1 MEMEFAARI
10 QALREGL
17 GLTQAKF
24 AEVLIVSQGAVSRWE
39 QGKHAPSEPML
50 AKIAALAGIT
60 SAELRYGAS
69 YAPPGGE
76 ALSAAPGA
84 TAHGTAH
91 GTAVGTVDGTME
103 GAVDGTMEGAVDRNG
118 RPLAIRSKRI
128 RRRVTDLLED
138 CVIKAR
144 SSGKSDVATALEVIL
159 DKCWADAAHYRKHL
173 REKDKN
179 EKQTAS

>member
-24 AEVLIVSQGAVSRWE
+24 ADTLIVSQGAVSRWE
-39 QGKHAPSEPML
+39 QGKHEPSEHML

-60 SAELRYGAS
+60 SAELRYGAP
-69 YAPPGGE
+69 YAPPGDT
-76 ALSAAPGA
+76 AA
-84 TAHGTAH
+84 GTAA
-91 GTAVGTVDGTME
+91 GTAANAADQ
-103 GAVDGTMEGAVDRNG
+103 NG
-118 RPLAIRSKRI
+118 RPLAIRSKRV

-144 SSGKSDVATALEVIL
+144 SSGKADVATALEVIL
-159 DKCWADAAHYRKHL
+159 DKCWADAAHYRKHQ
-173 REKDKN
+173 REKDENGNKI
-179 EKQTAS
+179 AS

>member
-1 MEMEFAARI
+1 MEMAFAARI

-24 AEVLIVSQGAVSRWE
+24 AETLVVSQGAVSRWE

-76 ALSAAPGA
+76 APGT
-84 TAHGTAH
+84 TA
-91 GTAVGTVDGTME
+91 DG
-103 GAVDGTMEGAVDRNG
+103 NG
-118 RPLAIRSKRI
+118 GKPLAIRSKRI

-173 REKDKN
+173 REKDKT
-179 EKQTAS
+179 EKQVAS

>member
-24 AEVLIVSQGAVSRWE
+24 AETLIVSQGAVSRWE
-39 QGKHAPSEPML
+39 QGKHAPSEHML

-69 YAPPGGE
+69 YASPGE
-76 ALSAAPGA
+76 SE
-84 TAHGTAH
+84 TKTE
-91 GTAVGTVDGTME
+91 TVRDGI
-103 GAVDGTMEGAVDRNG
+103 AQNG
-118 RPLAIRSKRI
+118 KPLAIRSKRI

-159 DKCWADAAHYRKHL
+159 DKCWADAAHHRKHL
-173 REKDKN
+173 REKDN
-179 EKQTAS
+179 DGKQVAS

>member
-24 AEVLIVSQGAVSRWE
+24 ADTLIVSQGAVSRWE
-39 QGKHAPSEPML
+39 QGKHEPSEHML

-60 SAELRYGAS
+60 SAELRYGAP
-69 YAPPGGE
+69 YAPPGDT
-76 ALSAAPGA
+76 AA
-84 TAHGTAH
+84 GTAA
-91 GTAVGTVDGTME
+91 GTAANAADQ
-103 GAVDGTMEGAVDRNG
+103 NG
-118 RPLAIRSKRI
+118 RPLAIRSKRV

-144 SSGKSDVATALEVIL
+144 SSGKADVATALEVIL
-159 DKCWADAAHYRKHL
+159 DKCWADAAHYRKHQ
-173 REKDKN
+173 REKDENGKI
-179 EKQTAS
+179 ASSA

>member
-24 AEVLIVSQGAVSRWE
+24 ADTLIVSQGAVSRWE
-39 QGKHAPSEPML
+39 QGKHAPSEHML
-50 AKIAALAGIT
+50 AKIAALAGMT

-69 YAPPGGE
+69 YARPFDTPARGAKE
-76 ALSAAPGA
+76 AG
-84 TAHGTAH
+84 
-91 GTAVGTVDGTME
+91 
-103 GAVDGTMEGAVDRNG
+103 NG
-118 RPLAIRSKRI
+118 KPLAIRSKRV

-159 DKCWADAAHYRKHL
+159 DKCWADAAHYRKHQ
-173 REKDKN
+173 REKDSDGKS
-179 EKQTAS
+179 ASGA

>member
-1 MEMEFAARI
+1 MEMAFAARI

-24 AEVLIVSQGAVSRWE
+24 AETLVVSQGAVSRWE

-76 ALSAAPGA
+76 APGT
-84 TAHGTAH
+84 TA
-91 GTAVGTVDGTME
+91 DGK
-103 GAVDGTMEGAVDRNG
+103 ADGNG
-118 RPLAIRSKRI
+118 GKPLAIRSKRI

-173 REKDKN
+173 REKDKT
-179 EKQTAS
+179 EKQVAR

>member
-1 MEMEFAARI
+1 MEHMELAARI

-39 QGKHAPSEPML
+39 QGKHDPGERML

-60 SAELRYGAS
+60 SAELRYGAQ
-69 YAPPGGE
+69 
-76 ALSAAPGA
+76 AAPQAGDGA
-84 TAHGTAH
+84 PGTDEN
-91 GTAVGTVDGTME
+91 VK
-103 GAVDGTMEGAVDRNG
+103 
-118 RPLAIRSKRI
+118 PLAIQSKRV

-144 SSGKSDVATALEVIL
+144 SSGKADVATALEVIL
-159 DKCWADAAHYRKHL
+159 DKCWADAAHYRKH
-173 REKDKN
+173 RRAQDQDRK
-179 EKQTAS
+179 

>member
-24 AEVLIVSQGAVSRWE
+24 AETLVVSQGAVSRWE
-39 QGKHAPSEPML
+39 QGKHAPNEHML

-69 YAPPGGE
+69 YAPPGDE
-76 ALSAAPGA
+76 VPSA
-84 TAHGTAH
+84 TA
-91 GTAVGTVDGTME
+91 DGTGNE
-103 GAVDGTMEGAVDRNG
+103 NG
-118 RPLAIRSKRI
+118 GKPFAIRSKRV
-128 RRRVTDLLED
+128 RRRVTDILED

-159 DKCWADAAHYRKHL
+159 DKCWADAAHHRKHL
-173 REKDKN
+173 REKDKVG
-179 EKQTAS
+179 KQVAS

>member
-10 QALREGL
+10 RALREGL

-39 QGKHAPSEPML
+39 QGKHAPREHML
-50 AKIAALAGIT
+50 AKIATLAGIT

-76 ALSAAPGA
+76 APGA
-84 TAHGTAH
+84 HPGAAAHGK
-91 GTAVGTVDGTME
+91 AVSKMDGTM
-103 GAVDGTMEGAVDRNG
+103 DGNG
-118 RPLAIRSKRI
+118 RPLAIRSKRF

-179 EKQTAS
+179 KKQVAS